1 MSDDLLV
8 PCSGDTVFLN
18 VSLFQNLHES
28 FSRGI
33 FVNCALEVAEVWSD
47 RGHHLQTGS
56 DNGELS
62 IPVEIQSEFHTIV
75 LSDQS
80 GKLEACV

>member
-1 MSDDLLV
+1 MNDYLLV

-18 VSLFQNLHES
+18 VSLFQNLHEN

-62 IPVEIQSEFHTIV
+62 ISVEIQSEFQRLMQLYRVTN
-75 LSDQS
+75 Q
-80 GKLEACV
+80 

>member
-1 MSDDLLV
+1 MI
-8 PCSGDTVFLN
+8 LN

-47 RGHHLQTGS
+47 RGYHLQTGS

-62 IPVEIQSEFHTIV
+62 ISVKIQSEFHTVV
-75 LSDQS
+75 LSDKS
-80 GKLEACV
+80 LTLEACV